1 MKLNRHHQHHYYQ
14 KDPEWIRVWPQHQGK
29 TIRSTLCINFD
40 YDLIYIIQ
48 PSKLINIRLAIIL
61 TFFNVSVYSERETD
75 SDSNAE
81 QSTLA
86 SVRRSANFSKR
97 NYRQRS
103 QSDSPQSNH
112 GLETM
117 ESETENDIENE
128 NESTDESDS
137 ESSEVVKLIWFVKQF
152 N

>member
-1 MKLNRHHQHHYYQ
+1 M
-14 KDPEWIRVWPQHQGK
+14 
-29 TIRSTLCINFD
+29 TL
-40 YDLIYIIQ
+40 
-48 PSKLINIRLAIIL
+48 
-61 TFFNVSVYSERETD
+61 NVSVYSERETD
-75 SDSNAE
+75 SDSSAE

-117 ESETENDIENE
+117 ESETENEIENE

-137 ESSEVVKLIWFVKQF
+137 ESSDVVKLI
-152 N
+152 